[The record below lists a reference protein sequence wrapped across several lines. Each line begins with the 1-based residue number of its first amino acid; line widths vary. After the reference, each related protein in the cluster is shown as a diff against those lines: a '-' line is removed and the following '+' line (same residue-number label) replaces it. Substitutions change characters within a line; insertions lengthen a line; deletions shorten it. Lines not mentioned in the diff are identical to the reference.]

1 MSATLISQLRYKDFI
16 YLADILDHNL
26 PFKNWNSLGRMII
39 EEKSG
44 ISSNQI
50 DFLKHGFVEEES
62 SSWRFLQ
69 DLSAKVPSC
78 SVSSLKKIARQFKRN
93 DIYYFLDS
101 LHDQSVDVWALP
113 LNETKRLVY
122 YLELSC
128 ITTAD
133 WRMFADKL
141 GYSYVDIKRI
151 SNRTQHLER
160 PTVLLLNLLTSK
172 YPDFSLEEL
181 RDICMKAPDSYSTLI
196 QRINH
201 ICSYQRWT
209 SNGV

>member
-39 EEKSG
+39 EKKSG
-44 ISSNQI
+44 ISSNEI
-50 DFLKHGFVEEES
+50 DFLKHGYVEEES

-78 SVSSLKKIARQFKRN
+78 SVSSFKKIARQFKRN

-101 LHDQSVDVWALP
+101 LHDQSVDVWVLP

-133 WRMFADKL
+133 WRMFADEL
-141 GYSYVDIKRI
+141 GYSYADIKRI

-160 PTVLLLNLLTSK
+160 PTILLLNLLISR
-172 YPDFSLEEL
+172 YPTFSLQEL
-181 RDICMKAPDSYSTLI
+181 KEICMKAPGCYTAVI
-196 QRINH
+196 ERINF
-201 ICSYQRWT
+201 ICDKKD
-209 SNGV
+209 

>member
-1 MSATLISQLRYKDFI
+1 MSATLISQLRYKDLI

-39 EEKSG
+39 EKKSG
-44 ISSNQI
+44 ISSNEI
-50 DFLKHGFVEEES
+50 DFLKHGYVEEES

-101 LHDQSVDVWALP
+101 LHDQSVDVWVLP

-133 WRMFADKL
+133 WRMFADEL

-160 PTVLLLNLLTSK
+160 PTILLLNLLISR
-172 YPDFSLEEL
+172 YPTFSLQEL
-181 RDICMKAPDSYSTLI
+181 KEICMKAPGCYTAVI
-196 QRINH
+196 ERINF
-201 ICSYQRWT
+201 ICDKKE
-209 SNGV
+209 

>member
-50 DFLKHGFVEEES
+50 DFLKHGYVEEES

-133 WRMFADKL
+133 WRMFADEL
-141 GYSYVDIKRI
+141 GYSYADIKRI

-160 PTVLLLNLLTSK
+160 PTILLLNLLISR
-172 YPDFSLEEL
+172 YPTFSLQEL
-181 RDICMKAPDSYSTLI
+181 KEICMKAPGCYTAVI
-196 QRINH
+196 ERINF
-201 ICSYQRWT
+201 ICDKKE
-209 SNGV
+209 

>member
-16 YLADILDHNL
+16 YLADILDHTL
-26 PFKNWNSLGRMII
+26 PYKNWNSLGRMII

-50 DFLKHGFVEEES
+50 DFLKHGYVEEES

-133 WRMFADKL
+133 WRMFADEL

-160 PTVLLLNLLTSK
+160 PTILLLNLLISR
-172 YPDFSLEEL
+172 YPTFSLQEL
-181 RDICMKAPDSYSTLI
+181 KEICMKAPGCYTAVI
-196 QRINH
+196 ERINF
-201 ICSYQRWT
+201 ICDKKE
-209 SNGV
+209 

>member
-1 MSATLISQLRYKDFI
+1 MSETLISQLRYKDFI

-50 DFLKHGFVEEES
+50 DFLKHGYVEEES

-78 SVSSLKKIARQFKRN
+78 SVSSFKKIARQFKRN

-101 LHDQSVDVWALP
+101 LHDQSIDVWALP
-113 LNETKRLVY
+113 SNERKRLIH

-128 ITTAD
+128 ITIAD
-133 WRMFADKL
+133 WRMFADEL
-141 GYSYVDIKRI
+141 GYSYADIKRI
-151 SNRTQHLER
+151 SNRIRRRTLES
-160 PTVLLLNLLTSK
+160 PTVLLLNLLSSK
-172 YPDFSLEEL
+172 YPNFSLEEL
-181 RDICMKAPDSYSTLI
+181 RDICMKASDSYSTLVE
-196 QRINH
+196 RINH
-201 ICSYQRWT
+201 IICS
-209 SNGV
+209 

>member
-39 EEKSG
+39 EKKSG
-44 ISSNQI
+44 ISSNEI
-50 DFLKHGFVEEES
+50 DFLKHGYVEEES

-78 SVSSLKKIARQFKRN
+78 SVSSFKKIARQFKRN

-101 LHDQSVDVWALP
+101 LHDQSIDVWALP
-113 LNETKRLVY
+113 SNERKRLIH

-128 ITTAD
+128 ITIAD
-133 WRMFADKL
+133 WRMFADEL
-141 GYSYVDIKRI
+141 GYSYADIKRI
-151 SNRTQHLER
+151 SNRIRRRTLES
-160 PTVLLLNLLTSK
+160 PTVLLLNLLSSK
-172 YPDFSLEEL
+172 YPNFSLEEL
-181 RDICMKAPDSYSTLI
+181 RDICMKASDSYSTLVE
-196 QRINH
+196 RINH
-201 ICSYQRWT
+201 IICS
-209 SNGV
+209 

>member
-16 YLADILDHNL
+16 YLADILDHTL
-26 PFKNWNSLGRMII
+26 PYKNWNSLGRMII

-50 DFLKHGFVEEES
+50 DFLKHGYVEEES

-101 LHDQSVDVWALP
+101 LHDQSVDVWVLP

-133 WRMFADKL
+133 WRMFADEL

-160 PTVLLLNLLTSK
+160 PTILLLNLLISR
-172 YPDFSLEEL
+172 YPTFSLQEL
-181 RDICMKAPDSYSTLI
+181 KEICMKAPGCYTAVI
-196 QRINH
+196 ERINF
-201 ICSYQRWT
+201 ICDKKE
-209 SNGV
+209 

>member
-39 EEKSG
+39 EKKSG
-44 ISSNQI
+44 ISSNEI
-50 DFLKHGFVEEES
+50 DFLKHGYVEEES

-101 LHDQSVDVWALP
+101 LHDQSIDIWALP
-113 LNETKRLVY
+113 LNKKKRLTH
-122 YLELSC
+122 YLEPPC
-128 ITTAD
+128 AAAD
-133 WRMFADKL
+133 WRMFADQL
-141 GYSYVDIKRI
+141 GYSYADIKRI
-151 SNRTQHLER
+151 SNRIRRRTLES
-160 PTVLLLNLLTSK
+160 PTVLLLNLLSSK
-172 YPDFSLEEL
+172 YPNFSLEEL
-181 RDICMKAPDSYSTLI
+181 KDICMKASDSYSTLVE
-196 QRINH
+196 RINH
-201 ICSYQRWT
+201 IICS
-209 SNGV
+209 

>member
-39 EEKSG
+39 EKKSG
-44 ISSNQI
+44 ISSNEI
-50 DFLKHGFVEEES
+50 DFLKHGYVEEES

-133 WRMFADKL
+133 WRMFADEL

-160 PTVLLLNLLTSK
+160 PTILLLNSLISR
-172 YPDFSLEEL
+172 YPTFSLQEL
-181 RDICMKAPDSYSTLI
+181 KEICMKAPGCYTAVI
-196 QRINH
+196 ERINF
-201 ICSYQRWT
+201 ICDKKE
-209 SNGV
+209 